1 MLAQRS
7 PAVTHSCGQTGFCP
21 SQDCID
27 VRNQNI
33 KDCATLHYVQ
43 GLGGFFLWAEWDKK
57 AVLTGRFISTPSTPP
72 EVFVC
77 GCLCSQRG
85 QKLSHWLINLPGI
98 LKPSELWNTHVGLYA
113 AVPEVSVKPAEI
125 LSAAVGD
132 CAAEGVSST
141 DPQCPSVQIIV
152 VWQIFYS
159 LTFECWQF

>member
-1 MLAQRS
+1 MGR
-7 PAVTHSCGQTGFCP
+7 VGQKSSVNWEIHFHP
-21 SQDCID
+21 L
-27 VRNQNI
+27 N
-33 KDCATLHYVQ
+33 
-43 GLGGFFLWAEWDKK
+43 
-57 AVLTGRFISTPSTPP
+57 PP

-113 AVPEVSVKPAEI
+113 GVPEVSVKPAEI

-141 DPQCPSVQIIV
+141 DPQCPSV
-152 VWQIFYS
+152 
-159 LTFECWQF
+159 